1 MVTTSGLLPD
11 NTVIQWEKGKQQE
24 LFAIFSSNINP
35 ELHISTKI
43 NTFIRFKGGLGEAA
57 KKDERCVGFE
67 KPVSEQI
74 PTSSVFH

>member
-11 NTVIQWEKGKQQE
+11 NTVIQWEQGKQQE

-43 NTFIRFKGGLGEAA
+43 KTFIRFKGVLG
-57 KKDERCVGFE
+57 KQRKRMKDV
-67 KPVSEQI
+67 
-74 PTSSVFH
+74 